1 MKNLKGKGSKHKYE
15 VEEIDNVYETVNE
28 KEYTKKVLSRQDE
41 DWIVDDGN
49 ELWNQINEKTTY
61 IILFTDGSGY
71 IEDGRDIFDDDLDS
85 ESIAA
90 ASALAKEKG
99 SKKKKKAVSANAGK
113 GNLQFMLSNM
123 PSKKKEVSDV
133 SESL

>member
-1 MKNLKGKGSKHKYE
+1 M
-15 VEEIDNVYETVNE
+15 V
-28 KEYTKKVLSRQDE
+28 
-41 DWIVDDGN
+41 
-49 ELWNQINEKTTY
+49 
-61 IILFTDGSGY
+61 FTDGSGY

-113 GNLQFMLSNM
+113 AGYLQYMFSNM
-123 PSKKKEVSDV
+123 PSKKKEVTSH
-133 SESL
+133 L